1 MLAFQTYDISTILLL
16 ILLGIAMWGD
26 IRTHKIPNKL
36 NLLILVLGLSLQTW
50 FLGLDGLVSGLLGL
64 SVGFAIFI
72 PFYLLKGFGAGDV
85 KLMAVVGTFLGPEN
99 TFFAACFSLIM
110 GGVIGIV
117 VLIVKRGL
125 GSYLSRYWITVKTF
139 FTTKQLVFFRP
150 EEGEA
155 AAMRFPYA
163 SAIAMGT
170 LSALYWAGMMNLSGV
185 RDLFVLWIG

>member
-1 MLAFQTYDISTILLL
+1 MLAIYTYDLSTILLL
-16 ILLGIAMWGD
+16 TLLGIAMWGD
-26 IRTHKIPNKL
+26 IRTHKISNKL
-36 NLLILVLGLSLQTW
+36 NLLILVLGLSLQIW

-72 PFYLLKGFGAGDV
+72 PFYVLKGFGAGDV

-110 GGVIGIV
+110 GGVIGVIF
-117 VLIVKRGL
+117 LFVKQGL
-125 GSYLSRYWITVKTF
+125 SSYLSRYWITAKTF
-139 FTTKQLVFFRP
+139 FMTRQFVFFRP

-170 LSALYWAGMMNLSGV
+170 LWALYWVGMMNLNGV
-185 RDLFVLWIG
+185 RDLLVLWIR